1 MIGYSSDYKDMP
13 RGFFEGVVCV
23 EEVEVDVVDA

>member
-13 RGFFEGVVCV
+13 RGFFEVLFVLKKLKLML
-23 EEVEVDVVDA
+23 